1 MAFDTSI
8 PELKKALWFVAIAA
22 ASLSI
27 VGVAFTVLSSDG
39 PNAGKPDVL
48 IRAAVG
54 PFVILGTIGGIFVT
68 FIGLIKVIRFVFVR
82 ADLYRQEL
90 TSVEFV
96 FWPYIVGFLPSR
108 LSDRGREARI
118 ELIDAL
124 KWLLAAVCIALVVQF
139 MTMIGD
145 RFA

>member
-8 PELKKALWFVAIAA
+8 PELKKALWFIAIAA

-27 VGVAFTVLSSDG
+27 VGVAFMVLFSDG
-39 PNAGKPDVL
+39 PSDGNSGAL
-48 IRAAVG
+48 IRAAAG
-54 PFVILGTIGGIFVT
+54 PFVLLGTIGGIFIV
-68 FIGLIKVIRFVFVR
+68 FIGLIKVVRFVFVR

-90 TSVEFV
+90 TSVEFI